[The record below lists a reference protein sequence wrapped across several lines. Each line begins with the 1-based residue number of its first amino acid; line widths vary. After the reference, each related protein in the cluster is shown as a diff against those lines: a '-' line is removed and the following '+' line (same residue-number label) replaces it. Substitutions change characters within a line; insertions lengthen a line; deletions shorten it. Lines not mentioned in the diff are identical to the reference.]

1 MLFSNILAQSLLL
14 SGAGYFVW
22 ANPITRENGG
32 QVGTSI
38 GHDAN
43 TSEFPDTVPEAG
55 IQAATKNAA
64 TKPSAASLTSDE
76 TEALRL
82 HNAAR
87 AGKGLPPLKWDPK
100 LAANASAWAQSLKNS
115 NSFQHSSAALRPNQ
129 GENLAQNSSPK
140 TPINNPLTLGTQQW
154 LSEEKYYSGQ
164 AISGTDF
171 SKYGH
176 YTQIMW
182 KTTTSVG
189 IASATNGKGTYWTV
203 ARYSPPGNIVGQK
216 PY

>member
-1 MLFSNILAQSLLL
+1 MFFSNVLVQSLLL
-14 SGAGYFVW
+14 SGAGYFAW

-32 QVGTSI
+32 QVGTPI
-38 GHDAN
+38 GHNVNA
-43 TSEFPDTVPEAG
+43 SEFPGTVPEAE
-55 IQAATKNAA
+55 IKVAINNAVVKPAA
-64 TKPSAASLTSDE
+64 PSLTSDE

-87 AGKGLPPLKWDPK
+87 AGKGLPPLVWDAK
-100 LAANASAWAQSLKNS
+100 LAASASAWAQSLKNS
-115 NSFQHSSAALRPNQ
+115 NSFEHSSAVSRPNQ
-129 GENLAQNSSPK
+129 GENLAWNSSPS

-154 LSEEKYYSGQ
+154 LSEAKYYSGQ
-164 AISGTDF
+164 TMPGANF
-171 SKYGH
+171 ANYGH

-189 IASATNGKGTYWTV
+189 IASANNGKGAYWTV
-203 ARYSPPGNIVGQK
+203 ARYSPPGNTVGQK

>member
-129 GENLAQNSSPK
+129 GENLAQNS
-140 TPINNPLTLGTQQW
+140 
-154 LSEEKYYSGQ
+154 
-164 AISGTDF
+164 
-171 SKYGH
+171 
-176 YTQIMW
+176 
-182 KTTTSVG
+182 
-189 IASATNGKGTYWTV
+189 
-203 ARYSPPGNIVGQK
+203 
-216 PY
+216 

>member
-1 MLFSNILAQSLLL
+1 MFFSKVFAQSLLL
-14 SGAGYFVW
+14 SGAGYFAW
-22 ANPITRENGG
+22 ANPIARENGG
-32 QVGTSI
+32 QVITPIS
-38 GHDAN
+38 HNMNA
-43 TSEFPDTVPEAG
+43 SELSGTVPEAD
-55 IQAATKNAA
+55 IKVAMKNAVSQPA
-64 TKPSAASLTSDE
+64 AASLTSDE

-87 AGKGLPPLKWDPK
+87 AGKKLPPLVWDAK
-100 LAANASAWAQSLKNS
+100 LAADASAWAQSLKNS
-115 NSFQHSSAALRPNQ
+115 NTFQHSSASSRPNQ
-129 GENLAQNSSPK
+129 GENLAWNSSPS
-140 TPINNPLTLGTQQW
+140 TPINNPLALGTQQW
-154 LSEEKYYSGQ
+154 LNEEKSYSGETMPGPNF
-164 AISGTDF
+164 AN
-171 SKYGH
+171 YGH

>member
-1 MLFSNILAQSLLL
+1 MFFSNVLIQTLLL
-14 SGAGYFVW
+14 SGAGYFAC

-32 QVGTSI
+32 QVGTSV
-38 GHDAN
+38 GHDVN
-43 TSEFPDTVPEAG
+43 TSGFPGTIPDPEFKVT
-55 IQAATKNAA
+55 TKNAVA
-64 TKPSAASLTSDE
+64 NPAAASLTSDE

-87 AGKGLPPLKWDPK
+87 AGKGLPPLVWDAK
-100 LAANASAWAQSLKNS
+100 LAANAAAWAQSLKNS
-115 NSFQHSSAALRPNQ
+115 NSFQHSSAASRPNQ
-129 GENLAQNSSPK
+129 GENLAQNSSPSK
-140 TPINNPLTLGTQQW
+140 PIDNPLALGTQQW
-154 LSEEKYYSGQ
+154 LNEAKDYSGQ
-164 AISGTDF
+164 AIPGTDF
-171 SKYGH
+171 SSYGH

-203 ARYSPPGNIVGQK
+203 ARYSPPGNMVGQK